1 MTPQTWLVRRNL
13 HRLGTARRNFRQT
26 LNADSHRR
34 IDPMRRLM

>member
-1 MTPQTWLVRRNL
+1 MTPQTWLVRL
-13 HRLGTARRNFRQT
+13 HRLGTARRNSRQT